1 MDYARTAPIPD
12 IWTAARAMFARLRGA
27 VSAKQWIYALEALVR
42 KLVLLEALAL
52 APPLPKP
59 RPIQLPLIYT
69 KIKQPAPPRERS
81 TGRGQAFRL
90 WPRAKPHPA
99 RIRLLGKPQSRAE
112 LDRDALYQ
120 AQLER
125 LKHARAHRLAPVQRM
140 IRRIN
145 ALSRVLEKPLPYAK
159 RLALKLRKAPK
170 KFLATIALKRQ
181 PRSPYIDP
189 RAQRDAELHVW
200 PATRAEYERRFPS
213 TQTDTS

>member
-1 MDYARTAPIPD
+1 MDYALTRPIPD
-12 IWTAARAMFARLRGA
+12 IWTAARDMFTRLRRA
-27 VSAKQWIYALEALVR
+27 THYKQWLYALEALVR

-59 RPIQLPLIYT
+59 RPIQLPLYMQT
-69 KIKQPAPPRERS
+69 KLPEPSRERS
-81 TGRGQAFRL
+81 AQLGHAFRL
-90 WPRAKPHPA
+90 RPRAKPHPA

-112 LDRDALYQ
+112 LERDTLDQ

-125 LKHARAHRLAPVQRM
+125 LKQARANRLPPVQRM
-140 IRRIN
+140 LRRMN

-159 RLALKLRKAPK
+159 RLARKLRRAPK
-170 KFLATIALKRQ
+170 KFLANIALKRQ

-189 RAQRDAELHVW
+189 RVQRDAELHVW

-213 TQTDTS
+213 AHTDTS